1 MVPKKEQIT
10 QGILI
15 IILQCNCY
23 GGIMMGIKYFTEEEI
38 EYLSSNIYVE
48 SVNEKQITYTIE
60 FKQFF
65 VREYMNGK
73 GPTLIFESVGLYKRI
88 LGAKRIEKAT
98 SRWMKAYENGTL
110 DVSATLPNRHPVL
123 KAKNITDKELIRRQE
138 AKIKLLELEVELLKK
153 IDLKERGL
161 IGSQRLKSSD
171 IFELIRITIRDNNLK
186 NVVSYLCASA
196 GVSRSGYYNYLS
208 NESKRER
215 REEIDIK
222 VRDDILMAI
231 SFRGY
236 KKGSRS
242 IKMLLEDKFGICYN
256 RKRIMRIMRKYNIVC
271 PIRRKKYKYKVTKEH
286 KVCKNYLQREFKQN
300 VPGKVMLTDIS
311 YLQYGNAKTAYL
323 STILDASTNE
333 ILSFKVRENMKLDLV
348 ISTLNELKD
357 NQFVHFDDG
366 MIHSDQGWHYTNPQ
380 FRIRAAEMGLQQSMS
395 RRGNCWD
402 NAPQESF
409 FGHLKDEVDIKHC
422 NTFDELHTLISDYI
436 DYYNNDRYQWNLN
449 KMTPIQYRN
458 YLLNTA

>member
-1 MVPKKEQIT
+1 
-10 QGILI
+10 
-15 IILQCNCY
+15 
-23 GGIMMGIKYFTEEEI
+23 MMGIKYFTEEEI

-73 GPTLIFESVGLYKRI
+73 GPTLIFESVGLYKRM

-271 PIRRKKYKYKVTKEH
+271 PIRRKKYKYKVIKEH

>member
-1 MVPKKEQIT
+1 
-10 QGILI
+10 
-15 IILQCNCY
+15 
-23 GGIMMGIKYFTEEEI
+23 MMGIKYFTEEEI

-366 MIHSDQGWHYTNPQ
+366 TIHSDQGWHYTNPQ

>member
-1 MVPKKEQIT
+1 
-10 QGILI
+10 
-15 IILQCNCY
+15 
-23 GGIMMGIKYFTEEEI
+23 MMGIKYFTEEEI

-242 IKMLLEDKFGICYN
+242 IKKLLEDKFGICYN

-271 PIRRKKYKYKVTKEH
+271 PIRRKKYKYKVTNEH

>member
-1 MVPKKEQIT
+1 
-10 QGILI
+10 
-15 IILQCNCY
+15 
-23 GGIMMGIKYFTEEEI
+23 MMGIKYFTEEEI

-271 PIRRKKYKYKVTKEH
+271 PILRKKEH

-357 NQFVHFDDG
+357 NQFVHVDDG
-366 MIHSDQGWHYTNPQ
+366 MIHSGQGWHYTNPQ

>member
-1 MVPKKEQIT
+1 
-10 QGILI
+10 
-15 IILQCNCY
+15 
-23 GGIMMGIKYFTEEEI
+23 MMGIKYFTEEEI

-73 GPTLIFESVGLYKRI
+73 GPTLIFESVGLYKRL

>member
-1 MVPKKEQIT
+1 
-10 QGILI
+10 
-15 IILQCNCY
+15 
-23 GGIMMGIKYFTEEEI
+23 MMGIKYFTEEEI

-73 GPTLIFESVGLYKRI
+73 GPTLILESVGLYKRI

-186 NVVSYLCASA
+186 NAVSYLCASA

>member
-1 MVPKKEQIT
+1 
-10 QGILI
+10 
-15 IILQCNCY
+15 
-23 GGIMMGIKYFTEEEI
+23 MMGIKYFKEEEI